1 MAVCRVIVADDHAL
15 FRQGLKMLIAG
26 VPDLEVIGE
35 AASGLQLLQLLE
47 TLTPDLIL
55 LDIGMPDLGG
65 LEVLPRIKAVHPD
78 VKVIILT
85 MHNDREFLYR
95 ALAAGADGY
104 CLKKEADTQFFAA
117 IEKVRQGQMHVSPEL
132 PAQSIRDWRQVRE
145 SAQRPLLTDRE
156 REILNLIAEGKANK
170 QVAVLLSIS
179 VHTVERHR
187 ANIMR
192 KLELHSMA
200 ELIHYALGKK
210 QPS

>member
-1 MAVCRVIVADDHAL
+1 MAVCNIIVADDHAL

-26 VPDLEVIGE
+26 VPDLQVIGE
-35 AASGLQLLQLLE
+35 AASGLQLLELLE
-47 TLTPDLIL
+47 KLTPDLIL

-65 LEVLPRIKAVHPD
+65 LEVLPKIKAIHPD
-78 VKVIILT
+78 VKVMILT

-117 IEKVRQGQMHVSPEL
+117 IEKVRQGQMHVSAEL
-132 PAQSIRDWRQVRE
+132 PAQSVRDWRQVRAG
-145 SAQRPLLTDRE
+145 AQRPLLTERE

-170 QVAVLLSIS
+170 QVAALLSIS

-200 ELIHYALGKK
+200 ELIHYALGKNR
-210 QPS
+210 PA